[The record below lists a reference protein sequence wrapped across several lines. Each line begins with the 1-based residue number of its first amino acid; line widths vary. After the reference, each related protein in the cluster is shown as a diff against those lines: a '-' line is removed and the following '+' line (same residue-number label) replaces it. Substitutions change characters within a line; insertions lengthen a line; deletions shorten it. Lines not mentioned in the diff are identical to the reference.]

1 VTTLIAILNSLL
13 TNAFTLLFWP
23 FQNLDP
29 IWALLFISFLTGI
42 VMLWFFGKV
51 SNQKA
56 IEQLRNRTRGNLLGV
71 LLYQHDIKV
80 VLRLHGLILRDTFVY
95 LRYTLVPML
104 ALTVPLVPVLAQLN
118 LFFSLRPLQPG
129 EAAVVKLK
137 LDDPVAV
144 SNNVDLQSDSAIRV
158 ETPGVHI
165 PSEREITWRLRAVQP
180 GTHKLIFRIG
190 RDTVEKNVRVG
201 GRWSAVPARKT
212 GTWLDLLLYP
222 GEDPLGP
229 GQRARSIE
237 VRYQPL
243 SLAVMGWNMHWL
255 IPFFVLSI
263 AVSFAFKGVLGVEL

>member
-1 VTTLIAILNSLL
+1 MNPSVALTAVIAILNSLL

-29 IWALLFISFLTGI
+29 LWALLFISFLTGI

-144 SNNVDLQSDSAIRV
+144 FNDVDLQSDSAIRV

-190 RDTVEKNVRVG
+190 
-201 GRWSAVPARKT
+201 
-212 GTWLDLLLYP
+212 
-222 GEDPLGP
+222 
-229 GQRARSIE
+229 
-237 VRYQPL
+237 
-243 SLAVMGWNMHWL
+243 
-255 IPFFVLSI
+255 
-263 AVSFAFKGVLGVEL
+263 